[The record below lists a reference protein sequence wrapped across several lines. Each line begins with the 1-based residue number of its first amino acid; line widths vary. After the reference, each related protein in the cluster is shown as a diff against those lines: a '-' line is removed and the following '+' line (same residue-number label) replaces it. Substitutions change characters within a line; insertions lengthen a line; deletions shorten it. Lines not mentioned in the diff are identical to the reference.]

1 MSESIAQMDKP
12 STYVEVRAEGLIAA
26 SAPATG
32 NIGICGTAAR
42 GTVDDVVALGSYA
55 EAVDAFGAYDPI
67 GTPRT
72 PDNPLTLVRALEQ
85 AYAGGA
91 RNVFAVRSANGDTTS
106 ASLDVPADGAA
117 AAFTLTAKDGGTWGN
132 LITVATE
139 STTVD
144 SSTEWTLSMT
154 YRNVREVFAGQTVGD
169 IHGQITDPDRGS
181 QLVDAGDLEN
191 AASGFDQIDST
202 LAGGSDGADVSTAD
216 LARSLAALAPEPVN
230 ILLVAGGSV
239 QVHGNIVLA
248 HLEQTENDGKDR
260 IAFLGGTSSGSPT
273 AADDLI
279 ADTEAVSDDRV
290 VVCAPGMVTTDAPSD
305 ATVGLPPA
313 YTAAIV
319 AGKVATLAPH
329 ISLTNKGLPM
339 TPDVRYSTALVSRLL
354 SSRILMVQQKFGA
367 QVIKA
372 ITSSPKPFD
381 QISIRRIVDFAKAG
395 VRSGSDPYIGRLNN
409 ARVRA
414 ALQATLDGFLSQ
426 MVLDE
431 MLISYDLV
439 VSATRAQEI
448 RGIASVVMT
457 LRPTFSIDFIRVT
470 MNLE

>member
-12 STYVEVRAEGLIAA
+12 GTYVEVRAEGLIAA
-26 SAPATG
+26 TTPATG
-32 NIGICGTAAR
+32 NIGICGTAAK
-42 GTVDDVVALGSYA
+42 GAVDDVVALGSYA
-55 EAVDAFGAYDPI
+55 EAVDAFGAYDPV
-67 GTPRT
+67 GEPLEEN
-72 PDNPLTLVRALEQ
+72 NPLTLVRALEQ
-85 AYAGGA
+85 AYSGGA
-91 RNVFAVRSANGDTTS
+91 RNVFAVRAANGDPAPS
-106 ASLDVPADGAA
+106 SLDVQAEGAQA
-117 AAFTLTAKDGGTWGN
+117 GFTLTANVGGTWGN
-132 LITVATE
+132 LITVVTE

-144 SSTEWTLSMT
+144 GDTVWKLSIT
-154 YRNVREVFAGQTVGD
+154 YRNAKEVFTGQTVGD
-169 IHGQITDPDRGS
+169 IHTQIADPDRGS
-181 QLVDAGDLEN
+181 GLVDVGDVEN
-191 AASGFDQIDST
+191 ASSGFDVVDEP
-202 LAGGSDGADVSTAD
+202 LAGGSDGADVSNAD
-216 LARSLAALAPEPVN
+216 LARSLAELAPEPVN
-230 ILLVAGGSV
+230 ILLVAGGTVSE
-239 QVHGNIVLA
+239 HGNIVLA
-248 HLEQTENDGKDR
+248 HVEQTENDGRER
-260 IAFLGGTSSGSPT
+260 IAFLGGTSSGTPT
-273 AADDLI
+273 SADDLI
-279 ADTEAVSDDRV
+279 QDTEAVTDDRV
-290 VVCAPGMVTTDAPSD
+290 VVCAPGMVTTDAASD
-305 ATVGLPPA
+305 TIVELPPA

-339 TPDVRYSTALVSRLL
+339 TPDVRYSSALVSRLL
-354 SSRILMVQQKFGA
+354 LARILMVQQKFGA
-367 QVIKA
+367 QVVKA

-431 MLISYDLV
+431 MLISYDLE

>member
-12 STYVEVRAEGLIAA
+12 GTYVEVRAEGLIAA
-26 SAPATG
+26 TAPATG
-32 NIGICGTAAR
+32 NIGICGTAAK

-67 GTPRT
+67 DAPRT
-72 PDNPLTLVRALEQ
+72 ADNPLTLVRALEQ
-85 AYAGGA
+85 AYTGGA
-91 RNVFAVRSANGDTTS
+91 RNVFAVRSANGDTAS
-106 ASLDVPADGAA
+106 ASLAVPAEGAA
-117 AAFTLTAKDGGTWGN
+117 AGFTLTAKDGGTWGN
-132 LITVATE
+132 LITVTTE
-139 STTVD
+139 PTTVEGV
-144 SSTEWTLSMT
+144 TEWTLSMT
-154 YRNVREVFAGQTVGD
+154 YRNLKEVFAGPTVGD
-169 IHGQITDPDRGS
+169 IHAQITDPDRGS
-181 QLVDAGDLEN
+181 QLVDAGDVEN
-191 AASGFDQIDST
+191 AASGFDQIDDV

-216 LARSLAALAPEPVN
+216 LARSLAELAPEPVN

-239 QVHGNIVLA
+239 QAHGNIVLA
-248 HLEQTENDGKDR
+248 HLEQTENDGRER

-273 AADDLI
+273 SADDLI

-305 ATVGLPPA
+305 AIVNLPPA

-329 ISLTNKGLPM
+329 ISLTNKGLSM
-339 TPDVRYSTALVSRLL
+339 TPDVRYSSALVSRLL

-431 MLISYDLV
+431 MLISYDLD